1 MYPYWQRRCD
11 LDSEICSLMGRS
23 DLTVFEDQ
31 PYSCLHIMLGDAEF
45 TSALFPLNDSIRN
58 DLRQMAYLLQH
69 GTDADERQRIK
80 EANEKMEQ
88 YGEAQKEEASADW
101 REFGVW
107 EYEHRFLGREV
118 KPMVIINGG
127 KHDG

>member
-11 LDSEICSLMGRS
+11 LDGEICSIMGRS
-23 DLTVFEDQ
+23 DLTVYED
-31 PYSCLHIMLGDAEF
+31 PPHSCIHIMIGDYEF
-45 TSALFPLNDSIRN
+45 TSALFPLNDSVRN

-88 YGEAQKEEASADW
+88 YGEAQKEEAKSDW
-101 REFGVW
+101 RNEAEF
-107 EYEHRFLGREV
+107 EYKNRFISPANT
-118 KPMVIINGG
+118 PMVVLDGG
-127 KHDG
+127 KK